1 WGRLRLPNGQ
11 VARSAFVELQR
22 LQEEVRMARNIKV
35 TLNGTLRFAE
45 VRYFAH
51 LITDSNPGGNEA
63 DVNDQ
68 PNNNP
73 AIWFKNVAL
82 VTLYSLPNEDLLARS
97 NGALVSCTK
106 LGEAS
111 LCIIDIES
119 IQSVVTMIPH
129 SPPGDL
135 GAGER
140 YFLVEKTGMQ
150 IAHFGEENIDDDTD

>member
-1 WGRLRLPNGQ
+1 RLRLPNGQ

-63 DVNDQ
+63 D
-68 PNNNP
+68 
-73 AIWFKNVAL
+73 NVAL

-129 SPPGDL
+129 
-135 GAGER
+135 
-140 YFLVEKTGMQ
+140 
-150 IAHFGEENIDDDTD
+150 